1 MDNDLLLTCEAL
13 RLSSSLSRGQTVG
26 EAFTLKCEHTQSY
39 LTVNADQATVLNE
52 FAQSQTVPEVLE
64 VCLRNRTCIPL
75 REYYELVLK
84 AYRAGLLLSEQSV
97 STRQPAVRWFLSLP
111 AVIIAPIVFLAP
123 VAAIAMLFVRPPIW
137 PSNGL
142 DLVWG
147 WLATCG
153 ALSIGQLVAASVLR
167 SARCEVYR
175 PHLRWQAGMPHFAV
189 DLRDICMAGRF
200 ERAVVSTTPAA
211 AVAALAATAL
221 AIQTPWST
229 FPLLAL
235 FFLCRPVGGGM
246 VRRLLN
252 LFRRKALLDTDIKP
266 LFEYREPVF
275 SRWKSAWRRLDL
287 RGAILQLIYAVIW
300 TAGICHLAYQWLGL
314 DLAEPFQNAEAWE
327 QAGLGVLAS
336 YGAIAVCV
344 GLYVGYC
351 LIQPALSATWA
362 KSKLTWQ
369 RWRAGK
375 TAPERLLSADALLR
389 RNPLL
394 RRFPG
399 STLAE
404 IAQSLKVSSFGAWT
418 TVIRFDD
425 EPPQI
430 GVILSGSMT
439 VYRRTKAGR
448 KVRFLRLAE
457 SDIFGAHRL
466 IDPENPS
473 LEVRT
478 NTPCI
483 VLTMSSADFQ
493 RLVVDNVGAPLVCNY
508 VHKLPFL
515 QSSPLCTHWRAP
527 AIARFIEIAKLA
539 AVPAG
544 TKLIT
549 EREEVRSLYVLY
561 EGLTRA
567 LHGPKQIGTMKPGEV
582 FGEISLLQ
590 CSAASADVE
599 TVHDARFFIVDRF
612 DFLRFMS
619 RNHHVALQVERIASQ
634 RLGRPVFPLNRLSF
648 DVQ

>member
-39 LTVNADQATVLNE
+39 LLVNADQATVLNE
-52 FAQSQTVPEVLE
+52 FAQPQTVPEVLE
-64 VCLRNRTCIPL
+64 ICLRNRTCIPL

-111 AVIIAPIVFLAP
+111 PALVAPIVFLAP
-123 VAAIAMLFVRPPIW
+123 AAAIAMLFVRPPVW
-137 PSNGL
+137 STTWL
-142 DLVWG
+142 DLAWG

-153 ALSIGQLVAASVLR
+153 ALSLGHLVAASTLR
-167 SARCEVYR
+167 GARCEVYR
-175 PHLRWQAGMPHFAV
+175 PHVRWQAGVPHFAV

-200 ERAVVSTTPAA
+200 ERVVVTITPAA
-211 AVAALAATAL
+211 AVATLAAAAL
-221 AIQTPWST
+221 AIQAPWST
-229 FPLLAL
+229 FPLLTLL
-235 FFLCRPVGGGM
+235 FLYRPVGGGA
-246 VRRLLN
+246 VRRLLV
-252 LFRRKALLDTDIKP
+252 LLRRKALLDTDTKP
-266 LFEYREPVF
+266 LFEYREPIF
-275 SRWKSAWRRLDL
+275 SRWQAAWQRLDL
-287 RGAILQLIYAVIW
+287 RGAIVQLVYAILW
-300 TAGICHLAYQWLGL
+300 TAGLCHLAYQWLGL
-314 DLAEPFQNAEAWE
+314 DLAAPFQTVQPWE

-336 YGAIAVCV
+336 YAILAVSA
-344 GLYVGYC
+344 GLYIGYC

-362 KSKLTWQ
+362 RMKLTWQ

-389 RNPLL
+389 RNALL

-404 IAQSLKVSSFGAWT
+404 IAQSLKVSRVGAWT
-418 TVIRFDD
+418 TLVRFDD
-425 EPPQI
+425 EPQQVGI
-430 GVILSGSMT
+430 ILSGSMT

-466 IDPENPS
+466 VDPENPS

-483 VLTMSSADFQ
+483 ILTMSSADFQ

-508 VHKLPFL
+508 VHKLLFL
-515 QSSPLCTHWRAP
+515 QSSPLCAHWRAP

-544 TKLIT
+544 TKLIA

>member
-1 MDNDLLLTCEAL
+1 MDNDLLLTCESL
-13 RLSSSLSRGQTVG
+13 RLSSSLARGQTVG
-26 EAFTLKCEHTQSY
+26 EAFALKCEQTQSY
-39 LTVNADQATVLNE
+39 LVVNAEQATVLNE
-52 FAQSQTVPEVLE
+52 FAQPQTVPEVLE

-75 REYYELVLK
+75 REFYELVLK

-97 STRQPAVRWFLSLP
+97 STRQPAVRWFVSLP
-111 AVIIAPIVFLAP
+111 PTLIAPVAFLAP
-123 VAAIAMLFVRPPIW
+123 VAALAMLFVRPPVW
-137 PSNGL
+137 PATWL

-153 ALSIGQLVAASVLR
+153 ALSVGQLVAASVLR
-167 SARCEVYR
+167 GARCEVYR
-175 PHLRWQAGMPHFAV
+175 PHLRWQAGLPHFAV
-189 DLRDICMAGRF
+189 DLRDICMAGRL

-211 AVAALAATAL
+211 AVAILVATAL
-221 AIQTPWST
+221 ALQATWAT
-229 FPLLAL
+229 VPLLAL
-235 FFLCRPVGGGM
+235 FLLFRPVGGGV
-246 VRRLLN
+246 VRRILH
-252 LFRRKALLDTDIKP
+252 LFRRRALLDTDTKP
-266 LFEYREPVF
+266 LFEYHEPPLR
-275 SRWKSAWRRLDL
+275 RWRSAWRRLDL
-287 RGAILQLIYAVIW
+287 RGAVIQLVYAIIW
-300 TAGICHLAYQWLGL
+300 TAGLCYLAYQWLGL
-314 DLAEPFQNAEAWE
+314 DVAEPFQHAASWE
-327 QAGLGVLAS
+327 QAGAGVL
-336 YGAIAVCV
+336 
-344 GLYVGYC
+344 VGYAA
-351 LIQPALSATWA
+351 LAAGVALHVGYSFVQPFLSTVWG
-362 KSKLTWQ
+362 KLKLTWQ

-389 RNPLL
+389 RNALL

-404 IAQSLKVSSFGAWT
+404 IAQCLKVANFSAWT
-418 TVIRFDD
+418 TVVRFD
-425 EPPQI
+425 EQPPQVGI
-430 GVILSGSMT
+430 ILSGSMT
-439 VYRRTKAGR
+439 VYRRTKSGR
-448 KVRFLRLAE
+448 KVRFLKLTE
-457 SDIFGAHRL
+457 SDIFGAHSL
-466 IDPENPS
+466 VDPENPT
-473 LEVRT
+473 LEVRS

-483 VLTMSSADFQ
+483 VLMMSSADFQ

-508 VHKLPFL
+508 VHKLLFL
-515 QSSPLCTHWRAP
+515 QSSPLCAHWRAP

-544 TKLIT
+544 TKLIV

-590 CSAASADVE
+590 CSAATADVE

-634 RLGRPVFPLNRLSF
+634 RLGRPVFPLDRLSF